1 LEKEETLIIGGCS
14 SKTDILLIYI
24 YMKKIKNNFIFFGA
38 VHQDYVFELK
48 NDLIKYRTNPVKH
61 KESYGGVAHNVARM
75 ICNHENV
82 SFFSLMTDKETIN
95 YLKKNKIDFIPLN
108 KKIEK
113 RYYGVLIN
121 KYKKFELGIANT
133 DAYEKFTKI
142 TNLKFLNKF
151 IVLDLNFSEKL
162 IQSVVNQNFKKN
174 HITIC
179 GTSIF
184 KINKVKK
191 IIKKINCLILN
202 KEELYAL
209 SKIRNIKKSIMKIIN
224 LNPYIN
230 IIVSNAD
237 KKTYGYELS
246 NFISCKPPKIE
257 PVNENGAGDVMT
269 GTYIYYKS
277 KDHKMNSALSLAVAA
292 GTLYAKSKKRKINLN
307 YKSIKKINNNIIF
320 KSEK

>member
-1 LEKEETLIIGGCS
+1 
-14 SKTDILLIYI
+14 
-24 YMKKIKNNFIFFGA
+24 MKKIKNNFIFFGA
-38 VHQDYVFELK
+38 VHLDYVFELK

-75 ICNHENV
+75 ISNHENV

-95 YLKKNKIDFIPLN
+95 YLKKCKIDFLPLN

-142 TNLKFLNKF
+142 INLQFLNKY
-151 IVLDLNFSEKL
+151 IVLDLNFSEKF

-179 GTSIF
+179 GTSLF
-184 KINKVKK
+184 KIHKVKK

-202 KEELYAL
+202 KEELYSL
-209 SKIRNIKKSIMKIIN
+209 SKIRNIKKSIKKIIS

-237 KKTYGYELS
+237 KNTYGYEAA
-246 NFISCKPPKIE
+246 NFISCKPPKIKA
-257 PVNENGAGDVMT
+257 VNENGAGDVMT

-277 KDHKMNSALSLAVAA
+277 KEHKMNSALSLAVAA
-292 GTLYAKSKKRKINLN
+292 GTLYAKSKNRKINLN
-307 YKSIKKINNNIIF
+307 LNSIKKINNNIKY
-320 KSEK
+320 KSVK

>member
-1 LEKEETLIIGGCS
+1 
-14 SKTDILLIYI
+14 
-24 YMKKIKNNFIFFGA
+24 MKKIKNNFIFFGA
-38 VHQDYVFELK
+38 VHQDYVFKLK

-61 KESYGGVAHNVARM
+61 EESYGGVAHNVARM

>member
-48 NDLIKYRTNPVKH
+48 NNLIKYRTNPVKH

-75 ICNHENV
+75 ISNHENV

-151 IVLDLNFSEKL
+151 IVLDLNFSEKF

-320 KSEK
+320 KSEI

>member
-1 LEKEETLIIGGCS
+1 
-14 SKTDILLIYI
+14 
-24 YMKKIKNNFIFFGA
+24 MKKIKNNFIFFGA

-75 ICNHENV
+75 ISNHENV

-162 IQSVVNQNFKKN
+162 IKSVVNQNFKKN

-209 SKIRNIKKSIMKIIN
+209 SKIRNIKKSIMKITN

-246 NFISCKPPKIE
+246 NFISCKPPKIK

-292 GTLYAKSKKRKINLN
+292 GTLYAKNKKREINLN

>member
-1 LEKEETLIIGGCS
+1 
-14 SKTDILLIYI
+14 
-24 YMKKIKNNFIFFGA
+24 MKKIKNNFIFFGA

-224 LNPYIN
+224 LNPFIN

-320 KSEK
+320 KYEK

>member
-1 LEKEETLIIGGCS
+1 
-14 SKTDILLIYI
+14 
-24 YMKKIKNNFIFFGA
+24 MKKIKNNFIFLGA
-38 VHQDYVFELK
+38 VHHDYVFELK

-75 ICNHENV
+75 ISNHENV

-320 KSEK
+320 KSEI

>member
-1 LEKEETLIIGGCS
+1 
-14 SKTDILLIYI
+14 
-24 YMKKIKNNFIFFGA
+24 MKKIKNNFICFGA
-38 VHQDYVFELK
+38 VHFDYVFELK

-75 ICNHENV
+75 ISNHENV

-95 YLKKNKIDFIPLN
+95 YLKKYKIDFLPLN

-113 RYYGVLIN
+113 RYYGVLVN

-142 TNLKFLNKF
+142 TNLKFLNKY
-151 IVLDLNFSEKL
+151 IVLDLNFSEKF
-162 IQSVVNQNFKKN
+162 IQSVVSQNFKKN

-179 GTSIF
+179 GTSLF
-184 KINKVKK
+184 KIHKVKK
-191 IIKKINCLILN
+191 ILKKINCLILN
-202 KEELYAL
+202 KEELYSL

-237 KKTYGYELS
+237 KKTYGYEAT
-246 NFISCKPPKIE
+246 NFISCKPPKIKA
-257 PVNENGAGDVMT
+257 VNENGAGDVMT

-277 KDHKMNSALSLAVAA
+277 KEHKMNSALSLAVAA
-292 GTLYAKSKKRKINLN
+292 GTLYAKSKNRKINLN
-307 YKSIKKINNNIIF
+307 YKSIKKINNNIMY

>member
-1 LEKEETLIIGGCS
+1 
-14 SKTDILLIYI
+14 
-24 YMKKIKNNFIFFGA
+24 MKKIKNNFIFFGA

-75 ICNHENV
+75 ISNHENV

-224 LNPYIN
+224 LNPFIN

-292 GTLYAKSKKRKINLN
+292 GTLYAKSKKREINLN

>member
-1 LEKEETLIIGGCS
+1 
-14 SKTDILLIYI
+14 
-24 YMKKIKNNFIFFGA
+24 MKKIKNNFIFFGA
-38 VHQDYVFELK
+38 IHKDYVFELK

-75 ICNHENV
+75 ISNHENV
-82 SFFSLMTDKETIN
+82 SFFSLMSDKETIN

-113 RYYGVLIN
+113 RYYGVLVN

-142 TNLKFLNKF
+142 TNLKFLNKY
-151 IVLDLNFSEKL
+151 IVLDLNFSEKF
-162 IQSVVNQNFKKN
+162 IQSVVSQNFKKN

-179 GTSIF
+179 GTSLF

-191 IIKKINCLILN
+191 IIRKINCLILN
-202 KEELYAL
+202 KEELYSL
-209 SKIRNIKKSIMKIIN
+209 SKIKNIKKSIMKIIN

-237 KKTYGYELS
+237 KKTWGYETS
-246 NFISCKPPKIE
+246 NFISCKPPNIK

-269 GTYIYYKS
+269 GTYIYYRS
-277 KDHKMNSALSLAVAA
+277 KDYKMNSSLSLAVAA
-292 GTLYAKSKKRKINLN
+292 GTIYAKSKKKKINLN
-307 YKSIKKINNNIIF
+307 YKSIKKINNKIIS

>member
-1 LEKEETLIIGGCS
+1 
-14 SKTDILLIYI
+14 
-24 YMKKIKNNFIFFGA
+24 MKKIKNNFIFFGA

-113 RYYGVLIN
+113 RYYGVLVN

-142 TNLKFLNKF
+142 TNLKFLNKY
-151 IVLDLNFSEKL
+151 IVLDLNFSEKF
-162 IQSVVNQNFKKN
+162 IQSVVSQNFKKN

-184 KINKVKK
+184 KIDKVKK

-224 LNPYIN
+224 LNPFIN

>member
-1 LEKEETLIIGGCS
+1 
-14 SKTDILLIYI
+14 
-24 YMKKIKNNFIFFGA
+24 MKKIKNNFIFFGA

-75 ICNHENV
+75 ISNHENV

-320 KSEK
+320 KSEIKNAFK

>member
-1 LEKEETLIIGGCS
+1 
-14 SKTDILLIYI
+14 
-24 YMKKIKNNFIFFGA
+24 MKKIKNNFIFFGA

-75 ICNHENV
+75 ISNHENV

-95 YLKKNKIDFIPLN
+95 YLKRYKIDFIPLN

-113 RYYGVLIN
+113 RYYGILLN

-151 IVLDLNFSEKL
+151 IVLDLNFSEKF

>member
-1 LEKEETLIIGGCS
+1 
-14 SKTDILLIYI
+14 
-24 YMKKIKNNFIFFGA
+24 MKKIKNNFIFFGA

-75 ICNHENV
+75 ISNHEKV

-95 YLKKNKIDFIPLN
+95 YLKKYRIDFIPLN

-113 RYYGVLIN
+113 RYYGVLLN

-133 DAYEKFTKI
+133 DAYEEFTKL
-142 TNLKFLNKF
+142 TNLKFLNKY
-151 IVLDLNFSEKL
+151 IVLDLNFSEKF

-174 HITIC
+174 HIIIC
-179 GTSIF
+179 GTSLF
-184 KINKVKK
+184 KIHKVQK
-191 IIKKINCLILN
+191 IIKKINYLILN
-202 KEELYAL
+202 KEELYSL
-209 SKIRNIKKSIMKIIN
+209 SKIRNIKKSILKIIN

-237 KKTYGYELS
+237 KKTYGYEAA
-246 NFISCKPPKIE
+246 NFISCKPPKIKA
-257 PVNENGAGDVMT
+257 VNENGAGDVMA

-277 KDHKMNSALSLAVAA
+277 KEYKMNNALSLAVAA
-292 GTLYAKSKKRKINLN
+292 GTLYAKSKNKKINLN
-307 YKSIKKINNNIIF
+307 YKSIKKINNEIIY

>member
-1 LEKEETLIIGGCS
+1 
-14 SKTDILLIYI
+14 
-24 YMKKIKNNFIFFGA
+24 MKKIKNNFIFLGA
-38 VHQDYVFELK
+38 VHHDYVFELK

-75 ICNHENV
+75 ISNHENV

-151 IVLDLNFSEKL
+151 IVLDLNFSEKF

-202 KEELYAL
+202 KEELYSL

>member
-1 LEKEETLIIGGCS
+1 
-14 SKTDILLIYI
+14 
-24 YMKKIKNNFIFFGA
+24 MKKIKNNFIFFGA

-75 ICNHENV
+75 ISNHENV

-151 IVLDLNFSEKL
+151 IVLDLNFSEKF

-277 KDHKMNSALSLAVAA
+277 KDYKMNSALSLAVAA
-292 GTLYAKSKKRKINLN
+292 GTLYAKSKKRKNNLN

>member
-24 YMKKIKNNFIFFGA
+24 YMKKIKNNFIFLGA
-38 VHQDYVFELK
+38 VHHDYVFELK

-75 ICNHENV
+75 ISNHENV

>member
-1 LEKEETLIIGGCS
+1 
-14 SKTDILLIYI
+14 
-24 YMKKIKNNFIFFGA
+24 MKKIKNNFIFFGA
-38 VHQDYVFELK
+38 VHQDYVCELK

-75 ICNHENV
+75 ISNHENV

-95 YLKKNKIDFIPLN
+95 YLKKYKIDFLPLN

-113 RYYGVLIN
+113 RYYGVLVN

-142 TNLKFLNKF
+142 TNLKFTNKY
-151 IVLDLNFSEKL
+151 IVLDLNFSEKF
-162 IQSVVNQNFKKN
+162 IQSVVSQNFKKN

-184 KINKVKK
+184 KIHKVKK

-202 KEELYAL
+202 KEELYSL

-237 KKTYGYELS
+237 KKTYGYEAT
-246 NFISCKPPKIE
+246 NFISCKPPKIKA
-257 PVNENGAGDVMT
+257 VNENGAGDVMT

-277 KDHKMNSALSLAVAA
+277 KEHKMNSALSLAVAA
-292 GTLYAKSKKRKINLN
+292 GTLYAKSKNRKINLN
-307 YKSIKKINNNIIF
+307 YKKIKKINNNIIY

>member
-1 LEKEETLIIGGCS
+1 
-14 SKTDILLIYI
+14 
-24 YMKKIKNNFIFFGA
+24 MKKIKNNFIFFGA
-38 VHQDYVFELK
+38 IHQDYVFELK

-75 ICNHENV
+75 ISNHENV
-82 SFFSLMTDKETIN
+82 SFFSLMSDKETIN

-113 RYYGVLIN
+113 RYYGVLVN

-142 TNLKFLNKF
+142 TNLKFLNKY
-151 IVLDLNFSEKL
+151 IVLDLNFSEKF
-162 IQSVVNQNFKKN
+162 IQSVVSQNFKKN

-191 IIKKINCLILN
+191 IIRKINCLILN
-202 KEELYAL
+202 KEELYSL
-209 SKIRNIKKSIMKIIN
+209 SKIKNIKKSIMKIIN

-237 KKTYGYELS
+237 KKTWGYETS
-246 NFISCKPPKIE
+246 NFISCKPPNIK

-269 GTYIYYKS
+269 GTYIYYRS
-277 KDHKMNSALSLAVAA
+277 KDYKMNSALSLAVAA
-292 GTLYAKSKKRKINLN
+292 GTLYAKSKKKKINLN
-307 YKSIKKINNNIIF
+307 YKSIKKINNKIIS

>member
-1 LEKEETLIIGGCS
+1 
-14 SKTDILLIYI
+14 
-24 YMKKIKNNFIFFGA
+24 MKKIKNNFICFGA
-38 VHQDYVFELK
+38 VHHDYVFELK

-75 ICNHENV
+75 ISNHENV
-82 SFFSLMTDKETIN
+82 SFFSLMTDKETIK
-95 YLKKNKIDFIPLN
+95 YLKKYKIDFLPLN

-113 RYYGVLIN
+113 RYYGVLVN

-142 TNLKFLNKF
+142 TNLKFINKY
-151 IVLDLNFSEKL
+151 IVLDLNFSEKF
-162 IQSVVNQNFKKN
+162 IQSVVSQNFKKN

-179 GTSIF
+179 GTSLF
-184 KINKVKK
+184 KIYKVKK

-202 KEELYAL
+202 KEELYSL

-237 KKTYGYELS
+237 KKTYGYEAA
-246 NFISCKPPKIE
+246 NFISCKPPKVKA
-257 PVNENGAGDVMT
+257 VNENGAGDVMT

-277 KDHKMNSALSLAVAA
+277 KKHEMNSALSLAVAA
-292 GTLYAKSKKRKINLN
+292 GTLYAKSKNRKINLN
-307 YKSIKKINNNIIF
+307 FKSIKKINNKIMY

>member
-1 LEKEETLIIGGCS
+1 
-14 SKTDILLIYI
+14 
-24 YMKKIKNNFIFFGA
+24 MKKIKNNFIFFGA
-38 VHQDYVFELK
+38 IHQDYVFELK

-75 ICNHENV
+75 ISNHENV
-82 SFFSLMTDKETIN
+82 SFFSLMSDKETIN

-113 RYYGVLIN
+113 RYYGVLVN

-142 TNLKFLNKF
+142 TNLKFLNKY
-151 IVLDLNFSEKL
+151 IVLDLNFSEKF
-162 IQSVVNQNFKKN
+162 IQSVVSQNFKKN
-174 HITIC
+174 HITVC
-179 GTSIF
+179 GTSLF

-191 IIKKINCLILN
+191 IIRKINCLILN
-202 KEELYAL
+202 KEELYSL
-209 SKIRNIKKSIMKIIN
+209 TKIKNIKKSIMKIIN

-237 KKTYGYELS
+237 KKTWGYETS
-246 NFISCKPPKIE
+246 NFISCKPPNIK

-269 GTYIYYKS
+269 GTYIYYRS
-277 KDHKMNSALSLAVAA
+277 KDYKMNSALSLAVAT
-292 GTLYAKSKKRKINLN
+292 GTLYAKSKKRKINLH
-307 YKSIKKINNNIIF
+307 YKSIKKINNKIIS

>member
-1 LEKEETLIIGGCS
+1 
-14 SKTDILLIYI
+14 
-24 YMKKIKNNFIFFGA
+24 MKKIKNNFIFFGA
-38 VHQDYVFELK
+38 VHHDYVFELK

-75 ICNHENV
+75 ISNHENV

-113 RYYGVLIN
+113 RYYGVLVN

-142 TNLKFLNKF
+142 INLKFLNKN
-151 IVLDLNFSEKL
+151 IVLDLNFSEKF
-162 IQSVVNQNFKKN
+162 IQSIVNQNFKKN

-179 GTSIF
+179 GTSLF
-184 KINKVKK
+184 KIHKVKK
-191 IIKKINCLILN
+191 ILKKINCLILN
-202 KEELYAL
+202 KEELYSL
-209 SKIRNIKKSIMKIIN
+209 SNIKNIKKSIKKIIN
-224 LNPYIN
+224 QNPEIN
-230 IIVSNAD
+230 LIVSNAD
-237 KKTYGYELS
+237 KKTYGYDMA
-246 NFISCKPPKIE
+246 NFISCKPPKIKAI
-257 PVNENGAGDVMT
+257 NENGAGDIMT

-277 KDHKMNSALSLAVAA
+277 KKHKMNIALSLAVAA
-292 GTLYAKSKKRKINLN
+292 GTLYAKSKNRKNNFN
-307 YKSIKKINNNIIF
+307 YKSIKKINSNIIY